1 MGASSSRKKQL
12 GQGNYGAS
20 RAQLRDR
27 DVGAAAACVCWLRPC
42 ARILAHGCSLEPLT
56 TAADVQ
62 RQCAMQRC
70 LHWSATASKHIHR
83 SSWPVEIRQEQA
95 KPWRLRHCRLS
106 AVAKHPGVDPVL
118 VAKPV
123 AAVGRCYYSGQ
134 HVVRLQPMALFP
146 PLEAQD
152 RASRLRA
159 NLCPAQQDIMGCLAP
174 CLECLECP
182 RHDLQTAN
190 VRHTLEIKI
199 RIGKAWTSGGA
210 VLRPTQLCRARM
222 PRGCK
227 IHAPQQRSRPGFLH
241 RPSQSASPSPVLTGS
256 EDQAFSRLDHKRR

>member
-1 MGASSSRKKQL
+1 M
-12 GQGNYGAS
+12 
-20 RAQLRDR
+20 
-27 DVGAAAACVCWLRPC
+27 
-42 ARILAHGCSLEPLT
+42 
-56 TAADVQ
+56 
-62 RQCAMQRC
+62 
-70 LHWSATASKHIHR
+70 
-83 SSWPVEIRQEQA
+83 
-95 KPWRLRHCRLS
+95 
-106 AVAKHPGVDPVL
+106 L
-118 VAKPV
+118 VAQPV

-159 NLCPAQQDIMGCLAP
+159 NLCPAKQDIMGCLAP
-174 CLECLECP
+174 CLECLQCP

-190 VRHTLEIKI
+190 FRHALEIQF

-256 EDQAFSRLDHKRR
+256 EDQVFSRLDHKRRYSRNVLDYPPAISRKRQQILPDVLQMNKWSLEWAGYCIALAFSCILLHGLEFHQLSRPGEIDQRRDS